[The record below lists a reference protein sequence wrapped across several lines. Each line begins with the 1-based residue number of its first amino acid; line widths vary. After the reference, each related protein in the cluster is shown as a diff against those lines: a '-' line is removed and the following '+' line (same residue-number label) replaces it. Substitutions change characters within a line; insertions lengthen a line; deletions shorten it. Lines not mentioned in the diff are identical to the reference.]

1 MTALTVNSCSV
12 TFREKKVGERVTN
25 LQNPTKYSRMTAKK
39 QFLVLIYSQFNTAG
53 NSKWAIS
60 NILLMTDP

>member
-1 MTALTVNSCSV
+1 M
-12 TFREKKVGERVTN
+12 N